1 MLLRLVLGLAN
12 PVVSVIHLR
21 MLMGIHPG
29 RSRSMFMG
37 CQGCI
42 LYSRDAAK
50 GKRPGRKV
58 GSGVILL
65 VLRMCST
72 PIACVLARSTH
83 YAVNESSPRTSPS
96 ESLRFLFLSPLC
108 RSAELSTFIS
118 SRVLSSPTPPIAI
131 GIATSE
137 RALCPC
143 WIPLKNNTV
152 DSIVAR

>member
-29 RSRSMFMG
+29 RSRSMLMG

-83 YAVNESSPRTSPS
+83 YAVNESSPRTSPILVHAWS
-96 ESLRFLFLSPLC
+96 DRANPSGSFSFHRCVE
-108 RSAELSTFIS
+108 
-118 SRVLSSPTPPIAI
+118 VLSYQRSFPHVSSLLRHPP
-131 GIATSE
+131 
-137 RALCPC
+137 
-143 WIPLKNNTV
+143 
-152 DSIVAR
+152 